1 MKGNLMKRNLWVGM
15 IGVALL
21 FWSVSAQARPPHDGK
36 GPKKNPLEMIER
48 HADKLGIDD
57 ATLDAIWEIAD
68 AGRPEGRKLRRNLR
82 QLRKEL
88 REMLRSDDP
97 DREAVMAQ
105 VEAIGEV
112 EVSLRKH
119 DLNILM
125 DIQILLTPEQ
135 REALDEL
142 RPKHGKK
149 GPMGKGSRGRRGG
162 RMGR

>member
-1 MKGNLMKRNLWVGM
+1 
-15 IGVALL
+15 
-21 FWSVSAQARPPHDGK
+21 
-36 GPKKNPLEMIER
+36 
-48 HADKLGIDD
+48 
-57 ATLDAIWEIAD
+57 
-68 AGRPEGRKLRRNLR
+68 
-82 QLRKEL
+82 
-88 REMLRSDDP
+88 
-97 DREAVMAQ
+97 MAQ